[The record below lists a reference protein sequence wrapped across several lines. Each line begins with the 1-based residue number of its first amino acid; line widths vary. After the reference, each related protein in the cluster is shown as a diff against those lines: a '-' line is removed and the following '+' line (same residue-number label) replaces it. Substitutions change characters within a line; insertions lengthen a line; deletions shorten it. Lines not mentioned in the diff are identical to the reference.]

1 MMISSL
7 TCVILIWVTLLELEY
22 NLFLNLSSIFFSS
35 SIELNWAY
43 VRHLGAKRMRWFLSF
58 FYRFD
63 SRYDGIY
70 CEFWL
75 IILFIL
81 HFVLSTYTALI
92 FCMISFPPVFWEGG
106 GQHCLFHS
114 YKLWFNIFEISYW
127 KVGIISSCLALKRF
141 T

>member
-22 NLFLNLSSIFFSS
+22 DLFLNLSSIFFSS

-106 GQHCLFHS
+106 GG
-114 YKLWFNIFEISYW
+114 NIVCFTRINYGLTYL
-127 KVGIISSCLALKRF
+127 KFYISSCLALKRF